1 MPGAKENTR
10 SYALD
15 GQTRWNK
22 CTLLLA
28 SQNFQNPS
36 QNHDC
41 PYIKL
46 RKSVFRQRKIN
57 FSNLDSED
65 WYEKQ
70 PFKGLQCEQCGAIR
84 VWLTCTFRAKSLP
97 SNAVQA
103 KIGSSNFLLFL
114 TVFQKNIYFQT
125 ITLILQFLKDSAETV

>member
-1 MPGAKENTR
+1 MPRVKVNTR
-10 SYALD
+10 CYVLD
-15 GQTRWNK
+15 GQTLWNK
-22 CTLLLA
+22 CSLLLA
-28 SQNFQNPS
+28 SQNFQNLS

-46 RKSVFRQRKIN
+46 RKSVFRERKIN

-103 KIGSSNFLLFL
+103 KTGSSNFLLFL
-114 TVFQKNIYFQT
+114 TVFQKIIYFQT